1 MDENTLKSKIK
12 LERKIISYFFY
23 PLFILHWLSYEI
35 PWRISS
41 RSRLKMK
48 QIKRIEDLEMG
59 RVYYVR
65 KTPFNTSGFNVYFE
79 RNEEWDTEYNL
90 DQADLS
96 DSTLK
101 GKTNYH
107 FISVK
112 EAREKGY
119 SFELDLIKID
129 DNYGIKEN
137 INIPDFNFDIKKES
151 IWIRENIP
159 EEYQIINANCGKD
172 RFSPNFDGITSKN
185 YMKMLI
191 EDRRCV
197 YKLIDSRMLSQ
208 LDSYGM
214 YDSLEKWEES
224 FNA

>member
-1 MDENTLKSKIK
+1 MDENTLKSKIR

-23 PLFILHWLSYEI
+23 PLFILYWLLYEI

-48 QIKRIEDLEMG
+48 QIKKIEDLEMG
-59 RVYYVR
+59 HIYYVR

-79 RNEEWDTEYNL
+79 RNCEWDKEHDL
-90 DQADLS
+90 KQASLS

-107 FISVK
+107 FLSVK

-119 SFELDLIKID
+119 SFEWDFLQID
-129 DNYGIKEN
+129 EDYEKREN
-137 INIPDFNFDIKKES
+137 IHISDFDFDSEKES

-159 EEYQIINANCGKD
+159 EEYQIIHANCGKD
-172 RFSPNFDGITSKN
+172 RFSPGFDGVTSKE

-197 YKLIDSRMLSQ
+197 YKLNDSRMLSQ
-208 LDSYGM
+208 LDNYGM
-214 YDSLEKWEES
+214 YDSMEKWEES